1 MVNPIKLSLPDDR
14 VARIQYVRRMFPQAK
29 GRNLTPD
36 WAGGRLYAL
45 DKLAELD
52 VETYEKNRNFING
65 SVSKLSP
72 YLRHGCITSKE
83 ILTDVYHRYGRKA
96 NKFIA
101 ELAYRTYWRENWYRH
116 GDAIFSDMEAPKVA
130 IGGNPL
136 PRFVKQ
142 GITGLPCMDE
152 VVRELSN
159 EGYVHNHARMW
170 FAAFI
175 VHWLKVDWREAA
187 DWFEAQLLDGDLAS
201 NHLSW
206 QWVASTYSAKPY
218 YFNKENLAR
227 FTGEKHCASCQMR
240 CPFDDSYENIHE
252 QLFVDEATAEPKKY
266 AVKSIQPPNAP
277 TDAKVGVLIHDEMLS
292 PTNPSMKLAMSKVF
306 IFDERLYEDWPL
318 KRIQFMMDSLS
329 QMPDV
334 EVWVG
339 HIPEVLA
346 ELGIG
351 QVITQN
357 TPNQKI
363 KTLLAPYNPIW
374 QDEELLVDVEV
385 SLKQLSR
392 FSKYWEKV
400 QPAIL
405 NMDMHQQ
412 SMDAQ

>member
-1 MVNPIKLSLPDDR
+1 MVNPIKLNLPADR
-14 VARIQYVRRMFPQAK
+14 VERIQYVRRMFPQAK

-52 VETYEKNRNFING
+52 AESYEKNRNFING

-72 YLRHGCITSKE
+72 YLRHGCITPKE
-83 ILTDVYHRYGRKA
+83 ILMDVHHRFGSKA

-101 ELAYRTYWRENWYRH
+101 ELAYRKFWRENWYRH
-116 GDAIFSDMEAPKVA
+116 GDAIFSDMEPAKVA
-130 IGGNPL
+130 IGDNPL

-152 VVRELSN
+152 VVRELNN

-170 FAAFI
+170 FAAFV

-187 DWFEAQLLDGDLAS
+187 DWFETQLLDGDLAS

-206 QWVASTYSAKPY
+206 QWIASTYSAKPY
-218 YFNKENLAR
+218 YFNKENLSR
-227 FTGEKHCASCQMR
+227 FTGEKHCANCQMR
-240 CPFDDSYENIHE
+240 CPFDDSYEGLHQ
-252 QLFVDEATAEPKKY
+252 QLFAGGVPTEARKYPIQSLQKTKSPKD
-266 AVKSIQPPNAP
+266 
-277 TDAKVGVLIHDEMLS
+277 TKVAVLIHDEMLS
-292 PTNPSMKLAMSKVF
+292 PTNALMKLAMVKVF
-306 IFDERLYEDWPL
+306 VFDERLYEDWPL
-318 KRIQFMMDSLS
+318 KRIQFMMDCLS
-329 QMPDV
+329 EMTDV

-339 HIPEVLA
+339 QTHEVLA
-346 ELGIG
+346 ELKIG

-374 QDEELLVDVEV
+374 QDEETLVDVEV
-385 SLKQLSR
+385 SLAQLSR
-392 FSKYWEKV
+392 FSKYWEKA
-400 QPAIL
+400 QPAML
-405 NMDMHQQ
+405 NMDLHQK
-412 SMDAQ
+412 SMDV